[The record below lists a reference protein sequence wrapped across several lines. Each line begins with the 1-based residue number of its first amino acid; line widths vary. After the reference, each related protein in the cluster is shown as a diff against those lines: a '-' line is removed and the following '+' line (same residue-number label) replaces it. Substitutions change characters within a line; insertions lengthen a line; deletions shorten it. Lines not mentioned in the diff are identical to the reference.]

1 MYNRCI
7 DRMIRTLVI
16 YCLISLSAS
25 SMAQETSTLELLKK
39 ESELQ
44 SLFQILYSDTLSA
57 FGPVLDQIQEIMP
70 DALAEEGAMEFT
82 WSKLDRIGV
91 ISSDDGNVRIFT
103 WHVMEDPDHYRYYG
117 YIQMNLKRDQIRVF
131 ELKDN
136 LKPQRNLN
144 RLEQSPEN
152 WFGKLYYQIIAE
164 TYKRDTYYTLMGM
177 DFNNS
182 RSTIKTIETISIHR
196 RMPRFEQG
204 MYLVGNNQQDR
215 MVLEYSSQVSISVRY
230 DPAIRMITYDHLEP
244 LHPVYR
250 NNFEFYGPDGSIDGL
265 QFTDGA
271 WIFVRDIDA
280 RNSN

>member
-1 MYNRCI
+1 MHNRCI
-7 DRMIRTLVI
+7 VRMIRTLAI
-16 YCLISLSAS
+16 YYLISLAAS

>member
-1 MYNRCI
+1 MARALTI
-7 DRMIRTLVI
+7 FFMIFLAV
-16 YCLISLSAS
+16 S
-25 SMAQETSTLELLKK
+25 SMAQQPSYLELVKK

-57 FGPVLDQIQEIMP
+57 SGPVVDKIQEIMP
-70 DALAEEGAMEFT
+70 DALAAEGAMEFP
-82 WSKLDRIGV
+82 WSRLDRIGV
-91 ISSDDGNVRIFT
+91 ISSEDGNIRVFS

-117 YIQMNLKRDQIRVF
+117 YIQMNLKRDEIRVF
-131 ELKDN
+131 ELSDN
-136 LKPQRNLN
+136 LKLQRNLT

-152 WFGKLYYQIIAE
+152 WYGKLYYQIIAE
-164 TYKRDTYYTLMGM
+164 THKRDTYYTLLGM
-177 DFNNS
+177 DFNNT

-196 RMPRFEQG
+196 RKPRFEQG
-204 MYLVGNNQQDR
+204 MYLVGNRQQDR

-250 NNFEFYGPDGSIDGL
+250 NNFEFYGPDGSVDGL
-265 QFTDGA
+265 RFSDGA

-280 RNSN
+280 RNTN

>member
-1 MYNRCI
+1 MHNRCI
-7 DRMIRTLVI
+7 VRMVRTLAI

-25 SMAQETSTLELLKK
+25 SVAQESSTLELVKK

-57 FGPVLDQIQEIMP
+57 FGPVVDQIQEIMP
-70 DALAEEGAMEFT
+70 DALATEGAMEFT

-91 ISSDDGNVRIFT
+91 ISSDDGNVRVFS

-117 YIQMNLKRDQIRVF
+117 YIQMNLKKDQIRVF

-196 RMPRFEQG
+196 RKPRFEQG
-204 MYLVGNNQQDR
+204 MYLMGNRQQDR

-265 QFTDGA
+265 QFADGS

-280 RNSN
+280 RNTN

>member
-1 MYNRCI
+1 MHNRCI
-7 DRMIRTLVI
+7 VRMIRTLAI
-16 YCLISLSAS
+16 YYLISLAAS

-117 YIQMNLKRDQIRVF
+117 YIQMNLKKDQIRVF